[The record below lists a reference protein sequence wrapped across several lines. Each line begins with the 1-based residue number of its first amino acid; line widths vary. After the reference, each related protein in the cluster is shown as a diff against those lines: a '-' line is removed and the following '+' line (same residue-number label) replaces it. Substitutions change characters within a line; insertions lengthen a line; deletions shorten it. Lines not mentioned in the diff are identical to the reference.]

1 MTTVHATSMRRMA
14 GRGELLM
21 ARITL
26 VALAVYFPLETYVT
40 WSIAGLSGFLYSS
53 YVANVLGM
61 ALMLWAAIAA
71 RRGRPA
77 GPGLLAAGW
86 SWTAAT
92 FWRATSDRYWLSSL
106 GMPLYA
112 GPVELWLAP
121 IVTSIAVAAVVASL
135 VLLVKSAETSDN

>member
-14 GRGELLM
+14 GKGELLM
-21 ARITL
+21 ARVTL

-53 YVANVLGM
+53 YLANVLGM
-61 ALMLWAAIAA
+61 ALMLWAATAA
-71 RRGRPA
+71 RRGRPE

-135 VLLVKSAETSDN
+135 VLLVKSPETSDK